1 MTLQEYFNAN
11 PKGALALS
19 GGVDSAYLLHCAQAA
34 GAQVQPYFAETQF
47 QPAFERRDAAQ
58 LCSGLGLPLKVL
70 ALDVLAD
77 AQVRC
82 NPPER
87 CYYCKRKIF
96 SAIAAAAAQDGYRLL
111 WDGTNASDAVMDR
124 PGMRALQ
131 ELQVQSP
138 LRLCGLTKAQIRA
151 GAKAAGLPVW
161 DKPAYA
167 CLATRVQPGMRIT
180 AENLARIERAEQA
193 LFTLGFRDFRV
204 RQRGDTAL
212 LQLPQ
217 AQLPRALEQR
227 KMLLQ
232 ALRAEFS
239 AAVLDLEARDE

>member
-77 AQVRC
+77 AQVRR

-87 CYYCKRKIF
+87 CYYCKRKLF

>member
-77 AQVRC
+77 AQVRR

-204 RQRGDTAL
+204 RQRGETAL

-227 KMLLQ
+227 KALLQ

>member
-77 AQVRC
+77 AQVRR

-96 SAIAAAAAQDGYRLL
+96 SASAAAAAQDGYRLL

-151 GAKAAGLPVW
+151 GAKAAGLQVW

-227 KMLLQ
+227 KVLLQ

>member
-70 ALDVLAD
+70 VLDVLAD
-77 AQVRC
+77 AQVRR

-180 AENLARIERAEQA
+180 AENLARIERVEQA

-227 KMLLQ
+227 KVLLQ

>member
-77 AQVRC
+77 AQVRR

-138 LRLCGLTKAQIRA
+138 LRLCGLTKSQIRA

-227 KMLLQ
+227 KVLLQ

>member
-77 AQVRC
+77 AQVRR

-151 GAKAAGLPVW
+151 GAKAAGLQVW

-227 KMLLQ
+227 KVLLQ

>member
-77 AQVRC
+77 AQVRR

-227 KMLLQ
+227 KVLLQ

>member
-19 GGVDSAYLLHCAQAA
+19 GGVDSAYLLHCAQAV

-77 AQVRC
+77 AQVRR

-151 GAKAAGLPVW
+151 GAKAAGLQVW

-227 KMLLQ
+227 KVLLQ

>member
-70 ALDVLAD
+70 ALDVLSD
-77 AQVRC
+77 AQVRR

-151 GAKAAGLPVW
+151 GAKAAGLLVW

-227 KMLLQ
+227 KVLLQ

>member
-1 MTLQEYFNAN
+1 MCIR
-11 PKGALALS
+11 
-19 GGVDSAYLLHCAQAA
+19 DSHCAQAA

-77 AQVRC
+77 AQVRR

-96 SAIAAAAAQDGYRLL
+96 SAFAAAAAQDGYRLL

-227 KMLLQ
+227 KVLLQ

>member
-47 QPAFERRDAAQ
+47 QPAFERRDATQ
-58 LCSGLGLPLKVL
+58 LCGGLGLPLKVL

-77 AQVRC
+77 AQVRR

-111 WDGTNASDAVMDR
+111 WDGTNASDAAVR
-124 PGMRALQ
+124 PPWVCGRCRSCRSSHRC
-131 ELQVQSP
+131 E
-138 LRLCGLTKAQIRA
+138 LCGLTKAQIRSRGEGGGPA
-151 GAKAAGLPVW
+151 VPGTSRPMPAWLPESSPV
-161 DKPAYA
+161 
-167 CLATRVQPGMRIT
+167 
-180 AENLARIERAEQA
+180 
-193 LFTLGFRDFRV
+193 
-204 RQRGDTAL
+204 
-212 LQLPQ
+212 
-217 AQLPRALEQR
+217 
-227 KMLLQ
+227 
-232 ALRAEFS
+232 
-239 AAVLDLEARDE
+239 

>member
-34 GAQVQPYFAETQF
+34 GVQVQPYFAETQF

-77 AQVRC
+77 AQVRR

>member
-1 MTLQEYFNAN
+1 MHPGQ
-11 PKGALALS
+11 GS
-19 GGVDSAYLLHCAQAA
+19 YLGQGFPRAQAA

-58 LCSGLGLPLKVL
+58 LCGGLGLPLKVL

-77 AQVRC
+77 AQVRR

-227 KMLLQ
+227 KVLLQ

>member
-77 AQVRC
+77 AQVRR

-111 WDGTNASDAVMDR
+111 WDGTNASDAVVDR

-227 KMLLQ
+227 KVLLQ

>member
-77 AQVRC
+77 AQVRR

-180 AENLARIERAEQA
+180 AENLVRIERAEQA

-227 KMLLQ
+227 KVLLQ

>member
-77 AQVRC
+77 AQVRR

-96 SAIAAAAAQDGYRLL
+96 SAIVAAAAQDGYRLL

-227 KMLLQ
+227 KVLLQ
-232 ALRAEFS
+232 ALRTEFS

>member
-11 PKGALALS
+11 PKGRAGLVRWS
-19 GGVDSAYLLHCAQAA
+19 GFGVSAPLRPGGRRA
-34 GAQVQPYFAETQF
+34 GAALFCRDPVSASL
-47 QPAFERRDAAQ
+47 ERRDAAQ

-77 AQVRC
+77 AQVRR

-151 GAKAAGLPVW
+151 GAKAAGQPVW

-167 CLATRVQPGMRIT
+167 CLATRVHPGMRIT

-227 KMLLQ
+227 KVLLQ
-232 ALRAEFS
+232 ALRGRVFGGSIGSGGE
-239 AAVLDLEARDE
+239 R

>member
-47 QPAFERRDAAQ
+47 QPAFERRDATQ
-58 LCSGLGLPLKVL
+58 LCGGLGLPLKVL

-77 AQVRC
+77 AQVRR

-96 SAIAAAAAQDGYRLL
+96 SAIAAAAAKDGYRLL
-111 WDGTNASDAVMDR
+111 WDGTNASDAVVDR

-227 KMLLQ
+227 KVLLQ

>member
-77 AQVRC
+77 AQVRR

-96 SAIAAAAAQDGYRLL
+96 SAIAAAAEKDGYRLL
-111 WDGTNASDAVMDR
+111 WDGTNASDAVADR

-227 KMLLQ
+227 KALLQ

>member
-34 GAQVQPYFAETQF
+34 GAQVQPYFAKTQF

-77 AQVRC
+77 AQVRR

>member
-34 GAQVQPYFAETQF
+34 GAQVQPYFVATQF

-77 AQVRC
+77 AQVRR
-82 NPPER
+82 NPPDR
-87 CYYCKRKIF
+87 CYYCKRNIF
-96 SAIAAAAAQDGYRLL
+96 SAIAAAAAQDGYRLF
-111 WDGTNASDAVMDR
+111 WDGTNASDDGADR

-167 CLATRVQPGMRIT
+167 CLATRVQPGTTIT
-180 AENLARIERAEQA
+180 AANLARIERAEQA
-193 LFTLGFRDFRV
+193 LFCLGFRDFRV

-217 AQLPRALEQR
+217 AQLPRALAQR
-227 KMLLQ
+227 REILQ

>member
-77 AQVRC
+77 AQVRR

-227 KMLLQ
+227 KALLQ

>member
-19 GGVDSAYLLHCAQAA
+19 GGVDSAYLRHCAQAA

-77 AQVRC
+77 AQVRR

-111 WDGTNASDAVMDR
+111 WDGTNASDAVADR

-227 KMLLQ
+227 KVLLQ

>member
-77 AQVRC
+77 AQVRR

-87 CYYCKRKIF
+87 CYYCKRKLF

-227 KMLLQ
+227 KVLLQ

>member
-77 AQVRC
+77 AQVRR

-204 RQRGDTAL
+204 RQRRDTAL

-227 KMLLQ
+227 KVLLQ

>member
-77 AQVRC
+77 AQVRR

-167 CLATRVQPGMRIT
+167 CLATRVQPGMRVT

>member
-1 MTLQEYFNAN
+1 MKQDEFFAEH
-11 PKGALALS
+11 PKAALAFS
-19 GGVDSAYLLHCAQAA
+19 GGTDSAFLLYAARSA
-34 GAQVQPYFAETQF
+34 GADVRPYLVKSQF
-47 QPAFERRDAAQ
+47 QPEFEYEDAVR
-58 LCSGLGLPLKVL
+58 LSGELGAELRV
-70 ALDVLAD
+70 VNAD
-77 AQVRC
+77 ILQYDEVTA
-82 NPPER
+82 NPGNR
-87 CYYCKRKIF
+87 CYFCKKRIMG
-96 SAIAAAAAQDGYRLL
+96 AIRAAAVADGYETMI
-111 WDGTNASDAVMDR
+111 DGTNASDECGDR
-124 PGMRALQ
+124 PGMKVLEEQ
-131 ELQVQSP
+131 HILSP
-138 LRLCGLTKAQIRA
+138 LRICGLTKSDVRRLS
-151 GAKAAGLPVW
+151 KEAGLFTW

>member
-1 MTLQEYFNAN
+1 ML
-11 PKGALALS
+11 
-19 GGVDSAYLLHCAQAA
+19 
-34 GAQVQPYFAETQF
+34 
-47 QPAFERRDAAQ
+47 
-58 LCSGLGLPLKVL
+58 
-70 ALDVLAD
+70 
-77 AQVRC
+77 
-82 NPPER
+82 
-87 CYYCKRKIF
+87 
-96 SAIAAAAAQDGYRLL
+96 
-111 WDGTNASDAVMDR
+111 
-124 PGMRALQ
+124 
-131 ELQVQSP
+131 SP

-180 AENLARIERAEQA
+180 AENLARIERVEQA

-227 KMLLQ
+227 KALLQ

>member
-77 AQVRC
+77 AQVRR

-87 CYYCKRKIF
+87 CYYCKRKLF

-180 AENLARIERAEQA
+180 AENLARIERVEQA

-227 KMLLQ
+227 KVLLQ